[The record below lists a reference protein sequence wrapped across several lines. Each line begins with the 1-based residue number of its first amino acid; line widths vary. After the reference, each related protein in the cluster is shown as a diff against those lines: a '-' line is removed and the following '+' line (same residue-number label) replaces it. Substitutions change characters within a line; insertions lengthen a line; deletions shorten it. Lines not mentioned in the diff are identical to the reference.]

1 MNKSILGLAA
11 VACMASAQAVDLT
24 PSVYFTFDNT
34 LVDAMAGTVG
44 TVYNNGGVS
53 GLGSVSSVTYTSGV
67 MMPDGTTDTVANF
80 EFSEFLKTAHNAA
93 PNGGGLYVNQYSVLL
108 DVKLPME
115 NTWVSLFQT
124 NVNNTNDGDYW
135 VRDSDN
141 LFGVSGDYTGTPLD
155 RSRWNRI
162 LITVDN
168 VAGVINTY
176 VDGNLARTQ
185 SPGNGVDGR
194 WSLDPEILFMSD
206 NDGEVPTSYSLANAA
221 LYPGVVTSSQAQA
234 LGVAGAPVPEPAT
247 MVALGAG
254 LLAFARRRKAR

>member
-1 MNKSILGLAA
+1 MRNSILGLAA

-34 LVDAMAGTVG
+34 VVDSMAGTVG

-80 EFSEFLKTAHNAA
+80 DFSEFLKTDHNAA
-93 PNGGGLYVNQYSVLL
+93 PNGGGSFVNQYTVLL
-108 DVKLPME
+108 DLQSPVE
-115 NTWVSLFQT
+115 NTWISLFQT

-135 VRDSDN
+135 VRDSDS
-141 LFGVSGDYTGTPLD
+141 LFGVSSNYTGPALD

-162 LITVDN
+162 IITVDN

-194 WSLDPEILFMSD
+194 WSLDPEILFMAD

-247 MVALGAG
+247 MIALGTG
-254 LLAFARRRKAR
+254 LLAFARRRRR

>member
-1 MNKSILGLAA
+1 MRNSILGLVA

-34 LVDAMAGTVG
+34 VVDSMAGTVG

-80 EFSEFLKTAHNAA
+80 DFSEFLKTDHNVA
-93 PNGGGLYVNQYSVLL
+93 PNGGGSFVNQYTVLL
-108 DVKLPME
+108 DLMSPVE
-115 NTWVSLFQT
+115 NTWMGLFQT

-135 VRDSDN
+135 VRDSDS
-141 LFGVSGDYTGTPLD
+141 LFGVSGSYTGTALD

-162 LITVDN
+162 IITVDN
-168 VAGVINTY
+168 VAGVISTY

-185 SPGNGVDGR
+185 SPSNGVDGR
-194 WSLDPEILFMSD
+194 WSLDPQILFMAD
-206 NDGEVPTSYSLANAA
+206 NDGEVPTNYSLANAA
-221 LYPGVVTSSQAQA
+221 LYGGVMTASQAQA
-234 LGVAGAPVPEPAT
+234 LGVAGAPVPEPMS

-254 LLAFARRRKAR
+254 LLALARRRRK